1 MSVARSSSGGGCA
14 PPLLGRISKLNLAG
28 HESVYNAR
36 QLLTLLSTAYWSR
49 PRGIQTAFSHKRSQ
63 FFVFRVRI
71 FANLVSPVIMTFDLH
86 ENVSCFPAI
95 LAVWDCFV
103 HKTHFTDSVINF
115 PNSRLLTP
123 GVTPWWSYQINAD
136 FYKQTMFA
144 ALSPSSSQCNVLSPS
159 ASPTSIAKF
168 IQKLKRIDWF

>member
-1 MSVARSSSGGGCA
+1 MSVARSSTGGGCA

-36 QLLTLLSTAYWSR
+36 QLLTLLSSAYWSR
-49 PRGIQTAFSHKRSQ
+49 PRGIQTAFSHKKSQ

-71 FANLVSPVIMTFDLH
+71 FANLGSPVIMTFDLH

-136 FYKQTMFA
+136 FYFVRC
-144 ALSPSSSQCNVLSPS
+144 SRSSRMANKG
-159 ASPTSIAKF
+159 KF
-168 IQKLKRIDWF
+168 ENIELFWKGIFFDVLKR